1 MLNIKIVKKIIRVSV
16 ALAMFAGVVSCV
28 GAKNIA
34 SSKSESSTADATV
47 AKKDAKN
54 QGLDKKGQTLGFN
67 GSDELVISLSEKSDA
82 KVYGPTARIIQLA
95 LADSIAEKFKEFLET
110 NNKDLGVSAEDI
122 KKLDI
127 SSLISFEKMPD
138 GDVSLNDAC
147 KAKFSLKK
155 FGIYGKTKK
164 VLGLALVGLLDALKK
179 SGYFDKNGNLFLNK
193 ILNSV
198 KFKNN
203 LHKKLKIYSEKV
215 KEEYGDKKESKVDDK
230 KLTEKE
236 VDRVIGLTK
245 NLTLTIGGGVLGNGK
260 KEKVNVPKKEMSN
273 LQKVL
278 NGEE

>member
-1 MLNIKIVKKIIRVSV
+1 M
-16 ALAMFAGVVSCV
+16 
-28 GAKNIA
+28 
-34 SSKSESSTADATV
+34 
-47 AKKDAKN
+47 
-54 QGLDKKGQTLGFN
+54 
-67 GSDELVISLSEKSDA
+67 
-82 KVYGPTARIIQLA
+82 
-95 LADSIAEKFKEFLET
+95 
-110 NNKDLGVSAEDI
+110 
-122 KKLDI
+122 
-127 SSLISFEKMPD
+127 
-138 GDVSLNDAC
+138 
-147 KAKFSLKK
+147 
-155 FGIYGKTKK
+155 IYGKTKK